1 MSKSDQDM
9 IIDELKSI
17 EASAELLKQRS
28 YTLRKKLEG
37 GKESSSSSR
46 KGRGL
51 SDQQREQLIANRR
64 KRTMR

>member
-17 EASAELLKQRS
+17 EAGAELLKQRS
-28 YTLRKKLEG
+28 YILRKKLEG

-46 KGRGL
+46 KGRL

-64 KRTMR
+64 KRTTR